1 MASSIIGSGTSGVA
15 HLMMNNNSISS
26 CSSSITISSSM
37 VMVMV
42 KSWNATNVR
51 KNRVGIIRR
60 RRSSRR
66 RIVVNCASSGVP
78 TTNTTSSDSDS
89 DSEPDL
95 AILLEVH
102 GVLMDVYRWGNRQAF
117 NLAFQKLGLDC
128 ANWTEPIYLD
138 LVRKASGDEERML
151 MLFFNR
157 IGWPTSLPT
166 NEKESFM
173 KSVMREKR
181 NALAEFVTTK
191 SLPLRPGL
199 EEFIDDALAGGIPII
214 ILTAYCE
221 DADNMTRPIV
231 EKLGQDRL
239 SRIKIVGKEEVER
252 SFYGQL
258 VLGKSASSGLD
269 EQLAN
274 EVRKAANAEKLKVAK
289 EVASMLKVSVDIGTG
304 TTGSLDRIVAALRA
318 GAEYAGVRVENCVLI
333 AGSQSGL
340 LGAERIGMP
349 SVILRSS
356 MTSRTEFPLAAA
368 TMDGFGGADLT
379 VSKCIKTYNN

>member
-1 MASSIIGSGTSGVA
+1 MAATVTCSGSSGIVH
-15 HLMMNNNSISS
+15 HLLMSNNNRNRMLI
-26 CSSSITISSSM
+26 IKNWNPT
-37 VMVMV
+37 V
-42 KSWNATNVR
+42 KYVRR
-51 KNRVGIIRR
+51 KNFYLNVDDGITTTTRR
-60 RRSSRR
+60 RRS
-66 RIVVNCASSGVP
+66 IVVNCADLGG
-78 TTNTTSSDSDS
+78 TTTSSAS
-89 DSEPDL
+89 SEQSDL

-166 NEKESFM
+166 NEKETFM

-181 NALAEFVTTK
+181 NALDEFVMTK

-221 DADNMTRPIV
+221 DGDNMTRPII

-239 SRIKIVGKEEVER
+239 SRIEIVGKEEVEK

-269 EQLAN
+269 EQLAK
-274 EVRKAANAEKLKVAK
+274 EVSKAANAEKLKVAK

-304 TTGSLDRIVAALRA
+304 TTESLDRIVAALRA
-318 GAEYAGVRVENCVLI
+318 GAEYAGVPVQNCVLI

-349 SVILRSS
+349 CVILRS
-356 MTSRTEFPLAAA
+356 R
-368 TMDGFGGADLT
+368 
-379 VSKCIKTYNN
+379 